1 MSATIS
7 RKYMMARSTDAFR
20 SFFHLGVLIA
30 ALIFAVGVVDVSANN
45 GPANPPETPKSGLA
59 DAVQAV
65 AVAAAVVTEPPAEA
79 TESDEPDEEILT
91 PRMRA
96 VLAHITHRYKVSAE
110 ALGPIFEAA
119 QLIGREQRIDPLL
132 IVAIIGIESG
142 FNPFAESPLGAQG
155 LMQVIPRFHKDKV
168 PLGAGKRPLFD
179 PVTNIQV
186 GARVLEEAIR
196 RRGGLIAGLQQ
207 FGGAADDEEQSY
219 AAKVLAE
226 KQRLEQVARRIGGA
240 SA

>member
-1 MSATIS
+1 MSSTIS
-7 RKYMMARSTDAFR
+7 RKYMMARSTDALR
-20 SFFHLGVLIA
+20 SFFQLGALIA

-45 GPANPPETPKSGLA
+45 GPANLPEIPKSGLP
-59 DAVQAV
+59 DAVQ
-65 AVAAAVVTEPPAEA
+65 AVAAAVVTESPEEVP
-79 TESDEPDEEILT
+79 ESDEPDEETLT

-168 PLGAGKRPLFD
+168 PLGAGKLPLFD

-207 FGGAADDEEQSY
+207 FGGAVDDEDQSY

-226 KQRLEQVARRIGGA
+226 KQRLEQAARRSGGA
-240 SA
+240 NA